1 MCTRPIEIKVVS
13 PISHRE
19 RIVLAPCGKC
29 HECLASYQQ
38 SWTLRM
44 AEEAKEWKYA
54 YFLTLTYRDDS
65 LPYIRLRA
73 DRCTRYDFYEIN
85 RKIQEIP
92 ITKELLQARAR
103 DSFSYLNRFQPTFTK
118 VPVVCKRDIQLF
130 LKRVRKA
137 LPPRSLKYFI
147 CSEYGP
153 RTIRPHY
160 HGIFFTNLDKY
171 DFQRL
176 VVNKWI
182 DTYGNVDWT
191 HEPIHGG
198 SGIQG
203 DAKNA
208 FSYVSK
214 YATKPSWMDSPYS
227 LHQDYPSTFRLISK
241 GIGRA
246 WRDRFRN
253 EIDMETISRIFE
265 YQLKHNGI
273 RPKGS
278 YSELPSWVKPF
289 VKSGKLVLNLESVD
303 YLLNEKCKTFI
314 YDKKK
319 QRFFRVPIPRYIF
332 EGGTKLQYYVPRV
345 RTTGRI
351 YLDFTTFRLL
361 NETSVKE
368 VKVYNNESKVAYAI
382 EVLRDQIRA
391 ALRDSEF
398 RALQALHP
406 SWSDV
411 EVDLYLL
418 EKDRRKLVEREQKM
432 FDIMQRYYNKNFS
445 NSKF

>member
-44 AEEAKEWKYA
+44 AEEAKEWKFA
-54 YFLTLTYRDDS
+54 YFLTLTYRDDAI
-65 LPYIRLRA
+65 PYVYLRA
-73 DRCTRYDFYEIN
+73 DRCTRNDFYEIN

-92 ITKELLQARAR
+92 VTNDLLRVRSR
-103 DSFSYLNRFQPTFTK
+103 DSFSYLNRFQPMFTK
-118 VPVVCKRDIQLF
+118 VPVVSKRHIQLF
-130 LKRVRKA
+130 LKRVRKSI
-137 LPPRSLKYFI
+137 PPRSLKYFI

-191 HEPIHGG
+191 NEPIYGG
-198 SGIQG
+198 SGLQG

-208 FSYVSK
+208 FSYVAK
-214 YATKPSWMDSPYS
+214 YATKPSWMSSPYS
-227 LHQDYPSTFRLISK
+227 LHQDYPPTFRLISK

-253 EIDMETISRIFE
+253 EIGMETISRIFE

-273 RPKGS
+273 RPRGS
-278 YSELPSWVKPF
+278 YNELPSWIKRF
-289 VKSGKLVLNLESVD
+289 VKNGKLVLNLESVD
-303 YLLNEKCKTFI
+303 YLLNEKCKTYI

-319 QRFFRVPIPRYIF
+319 QRFFKVPIPRYIY
-332 EGGTKLQYYVPRV
+332 EAGTKLEYFVSRC

-351 YLDFTTFRLL
+351 YPDFATSLFL
-361 NETSVKE
+361 NETFFKKVN
-368 VKVYNNESKVAYAI
+368 VYNNESKVSYAI
-382 EVLRDQIRA
+382 EVLRNQIRD

-406 SWSDV
+406 SWSDTQ
-411 EVDLYLL
+411 VDLYLS
-418 EKDRRKLVEREQKM
+418 EKDRCKLVERENKM
-432 FDIMQRYYNKNFS
+432 FEIMQRYYNKNFT